1 MSDERES
8 DALAANPPHVLIVEA
23 RYYEEIGE
31 MLLAGAEQVLKDA
44 GATFD
49 RVNVPG
55 ALEIPAAIRIA
66 IEAGQHDAY
75 IALGCVIEG
84 ETWHDRIVGG
94 ESARGLM
101 DLTLYDGALIGN
113 GILTVHNEAQAK
125 KRADPNGKCKGGDAA
140 RAALALFDLKA
151 RLAP

>member
-1 MSDERES
+1 MTDEAQNGDR
-8 DALAANPPHVLIVEA
+8 PHILIVEA

-44 GATFD
+44 DVTFE

-66 IEAGQHDAY
+66 IEAGQHDGY

-101 DLTLYDGALIGN
+101 DLALYDGALIGN
-113 GILTVHNEAQAK
+113 GILTVHNQDQAK
-125 KRADPNGKCKGGDAA
+125 KRADPKGKCKGGDAA
-140 RAALALFDLKA
+140 RAVLALLDVKA
-151 RLAP
+151 RLNG

>member
-1 MSDERES
+1 MNDQRQENDR
-8 DALAANPPHVLIVEA
+8 PHILIIEA

-31 MLLAGAEQVLKDA
+31 MLLAGAEQALNDA
-44 GATFD
+44 GVTFD

-66 IEAGQHDAY
+66 IEAGQYDGY

-101 DLTLYDGALIGN
+101 DLTMYDGALIGN
-113 GILTVHNEAQAK
+113 GILTVHNQDQAK
-125 KRADPNGKCKGGDAA
+125 KRADPQGKCKGGDAA
-140 RAALALFDLKA
+140 RAVLALLDIKA
-151 RLAP
+151 RLSA

>member
-1 MSDERES
+1 MTDSNRDTSAIEFR
-8 DALAANPPHVLIVEA
+8 PHVLIVEA

-31 MLLAGAEQVLKDA
+31 MLLAGAERVLKDA
-44 GATFD
+44 GATVE

-66 IEAGQHDAY
+66 IEAGRHDAY
-75 IALGCVIEG
+75 VALGCVIEG

-101 DLTLYDGALIGN
+101 KLALDHGAMIGN
-113 GILTVHNEAQAK
+113 GILTVHSEAQAK
-125 KRADPNGKCKGGDAA
+125 KRADPEGKCKGGDAA
-140 RAALALFDLKA
+140 RAALALLNLKA
-151 RLAP
+151 RLTR